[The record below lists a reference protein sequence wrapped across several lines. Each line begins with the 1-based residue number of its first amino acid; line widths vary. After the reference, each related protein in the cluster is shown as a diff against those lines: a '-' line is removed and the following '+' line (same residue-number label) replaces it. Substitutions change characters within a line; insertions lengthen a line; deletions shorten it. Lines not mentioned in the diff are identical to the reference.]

1 MRRSAKPSAVVLAIM
16 ALLPVAHAQVTLTEG
31 TNFSVD
37 VAADGRLAMDLLGS
51 IWILPAKGGNAEPIA
66 TGLLSVTRPRWSPGG
81 EDILFQ
87 ARAEGRNELGIYRF
101 ASEDVLRLGNDR
113 YSNQQA
119 DWHPDGDRI
128 VFSSERHAEGL
139 DLWETDIATGLAWRL
154 SDRPGDETEPS
165 WSADGRHL
173 VYVSEFDG
181 QWSLVVRRFGEPDHV
196 LITSD
201 EQLSAPSW
209 RPDGSLVT
217 FARHRD
223 DGIVTN
229 MLIFSDPL
237 LERTL
242 INDDDLFVA
251 PVAWLDRQQM
261 FYAANG
267 VIRERRF
274 DSWNP
279 KTVPFR
285 AAIGR
290 PAGQGDVARSPR
302 KLAVQG
308 DPSGR
313 IVLRAD
319 RIFDG
324 LGVGY
329 REQLDIVIEDGLISA
344 VEARRDRSGEVVFD
358 MGDLTVLPGFIDGYA
373 ALDDDVDERLGPM
386 LLTFGVTTLVA
397 ESERTEELSERWA
410 GRETPGPRVLAAAS
424 LDRAEGLNPW
434 LVTVSGDMNAGL
446 QHRDQVDAWQQDG
459 VPVLAE
465 SWQAGLGSGA
475 ALLLGGGALPASPE
489 GHRYQDME
497 LAANPE
503 TATIFSG
510 LADAR
515 TPQLDSLLASRQA
528 RLLPESNRPMRR
540 FPSPPRLAAGS
551 TAVVV
556 GSKPNGLAPGLALH
570 AEFRAL
576 QAAGLSGEQAL
587 RAAGVNAATALG
599 LGLQVGRI
607 SMGAVADLVIV
618 DGDPLSDVADALNV
632 VGIVRNGRFYSTIS
646 LIEQIRR
653 DRIVE

>member
-1 MRRSAKPSAVVLAIM
+1 MAVM
-16 ALLPVAHAQVTLTEG
+16 TLLPVAHSQVTLTEG
-31 TNFSVD
+31 TNFTVD

-51 IWILPAKGGNAEPIA
+51 IWVLPAKGGNAEPIA
-66 TGLLSVTRPRWSPGG
+66 TGLLSVARPRWSPGS
-81 EDILFQ
+81 DAILFE

-101 ASEDVLRLGNDR
+101 ATDEVQRLGDGR
-113 YSNQQA
+113 YSDQEA
-119 DWHPDGDRI
+119 DWHPDGDRV
-128 VFSSERHAEGL
+128 VFSSERDGEDL
-139 DLWETDIATGLAWRL
+139 DLWEIDIATGLTWRL

-173 VYVSEFDG
+173 IYVNEFDG
-181 QWSLVVRRFGEPDHV
+181 QWSLIVRRFGQPDHV
-196 LITSD
+196 LITS
-201 EQLSAPSW
+201 EQQISAPSW

-217 FARHRD
+217 FTRHAD

-229 MLIFSDPL
+229 MLIFSDPM

-242 INDDDLFVA
+242 INDSDLFVA

-261 FYAANG
+261 FYAAKG
-267 VIRERRF
+267 VIRERHF
-274 DSWNP
+274 DSWTP

-290 PAGQGDVARSPR
+290 PAGQGSVAQSPR
-302 KLAVQG
+302 KLRAQG
-308 DPSGR
+308 ELPGR

-324 LGVGY
+324 LAVGY

-344 VEARRDRSGEVVFD
+344 VEEQRDRSGEILFD

-373 ALDDDVDERLGPM
+373 RLDEDVDEGLGPV

-397 ESERTEELSERWA
+397 DNKRTEELSERWA
-410 GRETPGPRVLAAAS
+410 GREMPGPRVLAAAS
-424 LDRAEGLNPW
+424 LDTADGRNPW

-446 QHRDQVDAWQQDG
+446 QQRDQVDAWQQDG

-465 SWQAGLGSGA
+465 SWQVGLGSGA

-503 TATIFSG
+503 SATIFSG

-515 TPQLDSLLASRQA
+515 TPQLDSLLSSRQA
-528 RLLPESNRPMRR
+528 RLLPDRSRPVRR

-587 RAAGVNAATALG
+587 RAAGVNAASALG
-599 LGLQVGRI
+599 LGIQVGRI
-607 SMGAVADLVIV
+607 ARGAVADLVIV
-618 DGDPLSDVADALNV
+618 DGDPLADVADALNV

-646 LIEQIRR
+646 LIEHIEQG
-653 DRIVE
+653 RIVE

>member
-1 MRRSAKPSAVVLAIM
+1 MRPNGMRVSVVLAIM
-16 ALLPVAHAQVTLTEG
+16 TLLPVAHAQVTLTEG
-31 TNFSVD
+31 TNFTVD

-51 IWILPAKGGNAEPIA
+51 IWILPANGGNAEPIA
-66 TGLLSVTRPRWSPGG
+66 TGVLSVARPRWSPGG
-81 EDILFQ
+81 DAILFE
-87 ARAEGRNELGIYRF
+87 ARAKGRNELGIYRF
-101 ASEDVLRLGNDR
+101 ASDDVLPLGNDR
-113 YSNQQA
+113 YSDQQA

-128 VFSSERHAEGL
+128 VFSSERHDDGL

-154 SDRPGDETEPS
+154 SDLPGDETEPS

-173 VYVSEFDG
+173 IYVNEFDG
-181 QWSLVVRRFGEPDHV
+181 RWSLIVRRFGEPDHV

-217 FARHRD
+217 FARHSD

-290 PAGQGDVARSPR
+290 PAGQGNVARSPR
-302 KLAVQG
+302 KLAAQG
-308 DPSGR
+308 EAVGR

-324 LGVGY
+324 LAAGY
-329 REQLDIVIEDGLISA
+329 RERLDIVIEDGVISA
-344 VEARRDRSGEVVFD
+344 VEARRDRSGEIIFD

-373 ALDDDVDERLGPM
+373 GLDDDVDERLGPV

-397 ESERTEELSERWA
+397 ESERTEQLNERWA
-410 GRETPGPRVLAAAS
+410 GRDMPGPRVLAAAA
-424 LDRAEGLNPW
+424 LDRADGRKPW

-446 QHRDQVDAWQQDG
+446 QHRDRVDAWQQAG

-510 LADAR
+510 LADAK

-528 RLLPESNRPMRR
+528 RLLPEAKHPVRR
-540 FPSPPRLAAGS
+540 FPSSPRLAAGS
-551 TAVVV
+551 TEVVV

-570 AEFRAL
+570 AELRAL
-576 QAAGLSGEQAL
+576 QAAGLSGEQAM

-599 LGLQVGRI
+599 LGIQVGRI
-607 SMGAVADLVIV
+607 ARGAVADLVIV
-618 DGDPLSDVADALNV
+618 DGDPLADVADALNV

-646 LIEQIRR
+646 LIEQTQLS
-653 DRIVE
+653 RIVE